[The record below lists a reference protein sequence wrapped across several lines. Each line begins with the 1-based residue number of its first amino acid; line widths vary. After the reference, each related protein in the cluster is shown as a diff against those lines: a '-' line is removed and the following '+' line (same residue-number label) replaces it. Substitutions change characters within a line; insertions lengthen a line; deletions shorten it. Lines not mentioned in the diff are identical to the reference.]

1 METRECASLQQ
12 PRWRARLACWRSRPA
27 IGDFSK
33 NFFGETPKPAR
44 ETRALRGNAIKK
56 NSERFFCTS
65 NPPVSRGEL
74 AAEPFAPLSFF
85 FLRRSFF
92 AVRPGLA
99 DSGIGLQR
107 TRTQKLK
114 SGFSVTLAN
123 EADRFE
129 YSGSWLAARRS
140 FGLIFFPPS
149 PLFGTRAFCLRAKR
163 TLCPLSCFS
172 GVGTPLGAQ
181 TTSVF
186 HSQTIGL
193 WEIVSSYSSATA
205 PASHRIS
212 RADPLFQTRK
222 ELSEQ

>member
-1 METRECASLQQ
+1 M
-12 PRWRARLACWRSRPA
+12 RLACWRSRPA
-27 IGDFSK
+27 IADFSE
-33 NFFGETPKPAR
+33 NCFGEMPKVRAGLALGALLGN
-44 ETRALRGNAIKK
+44 ETKK

-92 AVRPGLA
+92 AVRA
-99 DSGIGLQR
+99 DWRIPESVYSERGPK
-107 TRTQKLK
+107 TLK

-140 FGLIFFPPS
+140 FGLTFFPPS
-149 PLFGTRAFCLRAKR
+149 PLFGTRAFCLCAKR
-163 TLCPLSCFS
+163 TLCPLFCFS

-181 TTSVF
+181 TTSLC
-186 HSQTIGL
+186 SIAKRLACGK
-193 WEIVSSYSSATA
+193 SYPVTA
-205 PASHRIS
+205 AQLLRLYTGFLAPIH
-212 RADPLFQTRK
+212 LVKTRK

>member
-1 METRECASLQQ
+1 M
-12 PRWRARLACWRSRPA
+12 RLAIA
-27 IGDFSK
+27 DFSE
-33 NFFGETPKPAR
+33 NCFGETPKVRAR
-44 ETRALRGNAIKK
+44 LALRLLRGKETKK

-92 AVRPGLA
+92 AVRAGLA

-107 TRTQKLK
+107 TRTPKVK
-114 SGFSVTLAN
+114 SGFSGTLAN

-140 FGLIFFPPS
+140 FGLTFFPPS
-149 PLFGTRAFCLRAKR
+149 PLLKNAGD
-163 TLCPLSCFS
+163 
-172 GVGTPLGAQ
+172 TPA
-181 TTSVF
+181 SA
-186 HSQTIGL
+186 TIGL

-205 PASHRIS
+205 PASHRI
-212 RADPLFQTRK
+212 
-222 ELSEQ
+222 

>member
-1 METRECASLQQ
+1 M
-12 PRWRARLACWRSRPA
+12 RLACWRSRPTIA
-27 IGDFSK
+27 DSFE
-33 NFFGETPKPAR
+33 NCFGEMPKVRAGL
-44 ETRALRGNAIKK
+44 ALRVLRGKETKK

-92 AVRPGLA
+92 AVRAGLA

-149 PLFGTRAFCLRAKR
+149 PLVVNCRRHACLYNDWLVGNRIQLQQRNCSGFTPDFSRRSTVSNSQRTVRAIAACASAFKIYLVRRVFRAHF
-163 TLCPLSCFS
+163 SCA
-172 GVGTPLGAQ
+172 GN
-181 TTSVF
+181 
-186 HSQTIGL
+186 
-193 WEIVSSYSSATA
+193 
-205 PASHRIS
+205 
-212 RADPLFQTRK
+212 
-222 ELSEQ
+222 

>member
-56 NSERFFCTS
+56 NSGRFFCTS

-92 AVRPGLA
+92 AVRAGLA

-107 TRTQKLK
+107 TRTQKVK
-114 SGFSVTLAN
+114 S
-123 EADRFE
+123 
-129 YSGSWLAARRS
+129 
-140 FGLIFFPPS
+140 
-149 PLFGTRAFCLRAKR
+149 
-163 TLCPLSCFS
+163 
-172 GVGTPLGAQ
+172 
-181 TTSVF
+181 
-186 HSQTIGL
+186 
-193 WEIVSSYSSATA
+193 SSASRWRMRRTGSNILA
-205 PASHRIS
+205 PGLRPEGLSDSSFSRLHRCSEHGQFACAPSGHYARFFASAELELRWAHRLQVCV
-212 RADPLFQTRK
+212 P
-222 ELSEQ
+222 